1 MFNFVVPYTSYTAT
15 PAGLQHQ
22 LGQRHNTEIPTLKDL
37 IIVSRNVWIPGP
49 SATFRLGLALGIHA
63 STLRSLRSNI
73 GHDYRSNRY
82 FVEVMQVWL
91 EESTRPTWEALVEAL
106 KSARLHEV
114 ANYIEREYLMFC

>member
-15 PAGLQHQ
+15 PTGLQHQ

-37 IIVSRNVWIPGP
+37 IIVSHNVRMPGP
-49 SATFRLGLALGIHA
+49 SLIFRLGRALGIRA

-73 GHDYRSNRY
+73 GHDYESNHY

-106 KSARLHEV
+106 KSEGLHRI